1 MPLGWSDLEDFLPT
15 CLKLE
20 LKETKRG
27 EANKRPSYLD
37 SVLPAFGFRLV
48 HQ

>member
-27 EANKRPSYLD
+27 EGPGGQQKTI
-37 SVLPAFGFRLV
+37 LP
-48 HQ
+48 